1 MGKKIQVLIYLFY
14 CFEVG
19 LFLLFIPWMK
29 AWEANYFLER
39 FAVLRPILLSG
50 YTKGA
55 VSSFGLVHLL
65 LGFSDALDFF
75 GTRKHPEQES

>member
-1 MGKKIQVLIYLFY
+1 MGKKIQILIYLFY

-39 FAVLRPILLSG
+39 YAFLRPILLSG

-55 VSSFGLVHLL
+55 VSSLGLVHLL
-65 LGFSDALDFF
+65 LGFSDAMDFF
-75 GTRKHPEQES
+75 GARNPPETDP